1 MSPALVELALRKQR
15 LQFKSAALRQD
26 FARQAASLAPI
37 FGAAD
42 RVRDGA
48 RWLRQHPQA
57 VVAAAVAI
65 LVARPRVVFR
75 WLRRGFFAWQGFVRA
90 RHWLAKR

>member
-1 MSPALVELALRKQR
+1 MSPAIVELALKKQR

-26 FARQAASLAPI
+26 FGRQAVALAPI

-48 RWLRQHPQA
+48 RWLRRHPQA

-65 LVARPRVVFR
+65 VVARPRTVFR
-75 WLRRGFFAWQGFVRA
+75 WLRRGFFAWQAVGKA
-90 RHWLAKR
+90 RHWLARR